1 MVRPIDAQ
9 ISLMKLDEILQHVRH
24 PQAQAQV
31 NTEDR
36 TEDTKRV
43 KDEYLSSVT
52 KSERA
57 EQDTIVREREEE
69 KNKSR
74 RESGREKP
82 PRKRI
87 DIVT

>member
-9 ISLMKLDEILQHVRH
+9 INLMKLDEILQHVRH

-36 TEDTKRV
+36 TENAKRI
-43 KDEYLSSVT
+43 KDEYVSSVT

-57 EQDTIVREREEE
+57 EQDSIVKEREEE
-69 KNKSR
+69 KSKSR

-82 PRKRI
+82 ARKRI